1 MKFQAACDVR
11 LWFGQRKGQTIADIG
26 VTGDGLLY
34 LDWLRHR
41 STTPFEVV
49 TALETY
55 FENMAIRDELAELQ
69 GRNSK

>member
-11 LWFGQRKGQTIADIG
+11 LGFGQRKGQTIADIG

-41 STTPFEVV
+41 STTPLEVV

-55 FENMAIRDELAELQ
+55 FENLAIRDELNELL
-69 GRNSK
+69 GRTAK